1 MYPKIQELSSEMI
14 KQNAL
19 SNLASRL
26 WGILS
31 LFLFVPFY
39 IKYLGST
46 GFGYIAFYNTLL
58 ALFAFADLGFSAAIT
73 REFARLSSG
82 DPESEAKKANL
93 LHSYQIIYL
102 LISVSVAFCIICA
115 SPWIAHQ
122 WLLPNSA
129 FEVKTLVIFM
139 GTCIAIQLPTNLYVG
154 ALMGAE
160 KQVLANGLQILW
172 GIIRSAG
179 VIPVLIFISN
189 DVNTFFI
196 WQLLCNIVY
205 LLALYYFVWKYLPV
219 SSRRFDLAIIKKT
232 YHYAFGM
239 AGMSLLA
246 SFATQIDKIIV
257 SKGYT
262 IESVG
267 HYSLASTLSLVPLIL
282 ITTLA
287 KAVFPKFTRLHEQKC
302 YDELK
307 DFYLLLTKLAVVIL
321 VPLSFIFAF
330 FGFTLVKVWTG
341 SDVVANSIQYVIVFL
356 VLGQMLQSLT
366 VLPFH
371 LSLSFAYIR
380 INLIFS
386 FLMIIVSPVI
396 YYLFLTGYGITGV
409 SISVFITIVTVFVPY
424 MYLLHQRLL
433 NATFTSWF
441 KLNIIVLSVCGLI
454 IYMFSVMDWLDSNSI
469 LKSTYHAFFAWL
481 AMCIASMLATG
492 MRNKKTIIYVLNSLR

>member
-1 MYPKIQELSSEMI
+1 MHPKIQELSSEMI

-19 SNLASRL
+19 SNLASRI
-26 WGILS
+26 WGIVS

-73 REFARLSSG
+73 REFARLSGG
-82 DPESEAKKANL
+82 DTESELKKANL

-102 LISVSVAFCIICA
+102 VISVSVAFCIIYA

-172 GIIRSAG
+172 GIVRSVG
-179 VIPVLIFISN
+179 VLPVLIFISN

-196 WQLLCNIVY
+196 WQLLSNIVY
-205 LLALYYFVWKYLPV
+205 LLALYYFVWKSLPV
-219 SSRRFDLAIIKKT
+219 SSRRFDSAIIKKT

-246 SFATQIDKIIV
+246 AFATQIDKIIV

-287 KAVFPKFTRLHEQKC
+287 KAVFPKFTRLHEQKR

-307 DFYLLLTKLAVVIL
+307 DFYLILTKLAVVIL

-341 SDVVANSIQYVIVFL
+341 SEVVASNIQYVVVFL

-386 FLMIIVSPVI
+386 LLMIIETPAL

-409 SISVFITIVTVFVPY
+409 SISIFITILTVFIPY

-433 NATFTSWF
+433 NATFHSWF
-441 KLNIIVLSVCGLI
+441 KLNISVLGVCGLTM
-454 IYMFSVMDWLDSNSI
+454 YLLSLLGWLDSNSI
-469 LKSTYHAFFAWL
+469 LKSTYHALFAWL
-481 AMCIASMLATG
+481 VMCAASMLITG
-492 MRNKKTIIYVLNSLR
+492 IRNKKTISYVLNSLR